1 MTASEAEFLE
11 CMEQKDQSLGQKVE
25 IFYLTYRN
33 AEENLNE
40 FMISVHELENHSP
53 NASAGESEDVYSEI
67 VVDCQK
73 KAAQIIRAP
82 FVDSVRGIIT
92 TIRKKLV
99 SKVSLDTD
107 SSAQHGQRHLNY
119 LLELLGTW
127 SNMVDNM
134 RSSHWSISITVFR
147 LAVSQLHDRVIE
159 MALECFLKFREDK
172 QLDRWNIR
180 VMEASTAQGVNS
192 GFSIVALDFLL
203 SQMSSMRDIVQQ
215 YYRYIEDAFLSII
228 AAKRNF
234 EIALKSDDISS
245 DADSATETLNQVSSF
260 VECLLASVDIQ
271 RWSIGYATW
280 LISLSLHC

>member
-1 MTASEAEFLE
+1 MTMPASEAEYLD
-11 CMEQKDQSLGQKVE
+11 CTEQKDQSLGQKIE

-40 FMISVHELENHSP
+40 FMISARELENHSP
-53 NASAGESEDVYSEI
+53 NPGIGESVDVFVEI
-67 VVDCQK
+67 VADCQK

-99 SKVSLDTD
+99 SKVSLDAE
-107 SSAQHGQRHLNY
+107 SSAQHGQRHLNF

-127 SNMVDNM
+127 SNMVDHM

-147 LAVSQLHDRVIE
+147 LAISQLHDRVIE
-159 MALECFLKFREDK
+159 MALECFSKFREDK
-172 QLDRWNIR
+172 QLDRWHMR
-180 VMEASTAQGVNS
+180 VMEASSVQGVS
-192 GFSIVALDFLL
+192 GGFSIIALDFLL

-228 AAKRNF
+228 ASKRNF
-234 EIALKSDDISS
+234 EYAIKSDDISS
-245 DADSATETLNQVSSF
+245 DADNSETLIQVSSF
-260 VECLLASVDIQ
+260 
-271 RWSIGYATW
+271 
-280 LISLSLHC
+280 